1 MPPDLIPPED
11 VDTRLGWTPG
21 RASRLARKQKLPHY
35 VLPDGDIRFTWA
47 ERAALIRHVTPGHS
61 ELPTAAGVAR
71 VA

>member
-21 RASRLARKQKLPHY
+21 QASRLARKQKLPHY
-35 VLPDGDIRFTWA
+35 VLPDGDIRFAWA
-47 ERAALIRHVTPGHS
+47 ELAALIRHVTPTHP
-61 ELPTAAGVAR
+61 ELPTAAGVAH